1 MSEPR
6 AWAGLAPSR
15 LSAGRSRL
23 SVPSLPTCHH
33 LSASAP
39 VSQVPLPTRTPDI
52 STWGASVVPG
62 VREADISC
70 VVETSVTQL
79 NFWPH
84 VPPEPWGGWV
94 GNARTQTPPTPAS
107 VPRARLSRAG
117 AQRWARPAR
126 IWNSLRRGCP
136 AVVRAFV
143 THCAVI
149 HTQSRL
155 AVLFGISC

>member
-6 AWAGLAPSR
+6 PWAGLAPSR

-23 SVPSLPTCHH
+23 AVPSLPTCHH
-33 LSASAP
+33 LSASAS

-62 VREADISC
+62 VRDADISC
-70 VVETSVTQL
+70 VVETSVSQV

-84 VPPEPWGGWV
+84 VPPEPWGAGWAMPGRRHRQHQHRCPERAFPGQAHSGGRGSHASGTASGV
-94 GNARTQTPPTPAS
+94 G
-107 VPRARLSRAG
+107 VPLWSGPLSRTAL
-117 AQRWARPAR
+117 
-126 IWNSLRRGCP
+126 S
-136 AVVRAFV
+136 F
-143 THCAVI
+143 
-149 HTQSRL
+149 TQSRL